1 MGKADAKSAHR
12 NNRNIGLPFSQQ
24 IYNANINNASD
35 FRKCIDERIE
45 LFPELF
51 PPEIT
56 TGYRMKD
63 IGKAEGSGKPR
74 GRILTIKCLFQIFN
88 SLDATLIFSFAS
100 IFGNIYEWVY
110 SRNSAKVSFGESGS
124 DMYQSWNASV
134 GLTTTMLLST
144 SNIMYSLLSQNAEF
158 TRREPNW
165 VVAKGTFNS
174 TVAMKKSRTGF
185 PVECATICSAQ
196 PFIFF

>member
-1 MGKADAKSAHR
+1 MQ
-12 NNRNIGLPFSQQ
+12 NPLT
-24 IYNANINNASD
+24 
-35 FRKCIDERIE
+35 ETIE
-45 LFPELF
+45 TYVCLFLN
-51 PPEIT
+51 
-56 TGYRMKD
+56 K
-63 IGKAEGSGKPR
+63 SGKPR